1 MKEQPIGWRG
11 ALTRQRCCME
21 QELHSSKR
29 AARPS
34 HGAVED
40 KIGTSKLTRKT
51 EQEKVDQVAMKGAKR
66 AQNRILND
74 EEKLPGS
81 TIFTK

>member
-1 MKEQPIGWRG
+1 
-11 ALTRQRCCME
+11 ME
-21 QELHSSKR
+21 QDLRSSKS

-34 HGAVED
+34 HGAVEN
-40 KIGTSKLTRKT
+40 KIGNSKLTNKT

-81 TIFTK
+81 TMFTK

>member
-1 MKEQPIGWRG
+1 
-11 ALTRQRCCME
+11 ME
-21 QELHSSKR
+21 QELRSSKR

-34 HGAVED
+34 HGAVENKVGD
-40 KIGTSKLTRKT
+40 SKLADKSK
-51 EQEKVDQVAMKGAKR
+51 QEKIDQVAMQGAKR

-81 TIFTK
+81 TIFSK